1 MLSKIKSLLS
11 KLKLKDK
18 NKKKD
23 EKEEEYN
30 TFKYYL
36 RELIDILLSSYYTPY
51 LRWWETV
58 IIVITGVLSGV
69 GVGIMIYSLLKY
81 PQTIIVVFQ
90 NGSIVR
96 VPVR

>member
-1 MLSKIKSLLS
+1 MLSKIKTLLS
-11 KLKLKDK
+11 KLKNKD
-18 NKKKD
+18 KKKD

-30 TFKYYL
+30 IFKYYL
-36 RELIDILLSSYYTPY
+36 RELIDILLSSYYIPY
-51 LRWWETV
+51 LKWWETI
-58 IIVITGVLSGV
+58 IIVVVGVLSGI

-81 PQTIIVVFQ
+81 PQSIVIVFQ